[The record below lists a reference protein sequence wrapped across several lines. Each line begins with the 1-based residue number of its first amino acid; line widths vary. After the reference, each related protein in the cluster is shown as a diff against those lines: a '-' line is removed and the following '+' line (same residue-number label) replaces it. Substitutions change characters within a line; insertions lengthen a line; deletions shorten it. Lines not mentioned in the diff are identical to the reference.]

1 MSKATKPTCDAL
13 EHKGVDDASTD
24 FNFFHL

>member
-13 EHKGVDDASTD
+13 EHKGGDNASTD
-24 FNFFHL
+24 SNSFHL